1 MKIYFVVDLDPDYDA
16 AEQLRDSK
24 AFDSIEK
31 ANSYIE
37 SEIKKD
43 SDQEYFHEI
52 YVRDLL

>member
-24 AFDSIEK
+24 AFDSMEK
-31 ANSYIE
+31 AKEYIKD
-37 SEIKKD
+37 EIAKD
-43 SDQEYFHEI
+43 NDLEYEI